1 MQLRWEETEQVGDV
15 LPDFRELDPVLL
27 QGVGVDDRQIDA
39 AQIEQRI
46 HVLGWAARDDGQDM
60 QVVPVI
66 DDSGHLR
73 RQTQRRA
80 FDQAGSEAD
89 GPGVNLS
96 LLLLIGQRARRRSGL
111 PLRIGFDLQRQDKRS
126 RQREQAH

>member
-1 MQLRWEETEQVGDV
+1 
-15 LPDFRELDPVLL
+15 
-27 QGVGVDDRQIDA
+27 
-39 AQIEQRI
+39 
-46 HVLGWAARDDGQDM
+46 M
-60 QVVPVI
+60 QVVSI
-66 DDSGHLR
+66 IHDSGHLR

-96 LLLLIGQRARRRSGL
+96 LLLLVGRGARRRGL